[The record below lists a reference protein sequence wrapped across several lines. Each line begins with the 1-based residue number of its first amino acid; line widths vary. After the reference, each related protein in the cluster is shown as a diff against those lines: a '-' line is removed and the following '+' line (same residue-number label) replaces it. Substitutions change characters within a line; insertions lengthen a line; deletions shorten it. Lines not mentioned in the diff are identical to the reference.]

1 MQAYQSF
8 PHHSQAVEWLGAYRP
23 PESVGW
29 VCCGCSP
36 KRVIGG
42 TVPAVSLIMQ
52 TLCLGSTRHS
62 AVLTLTSLP
71 SGLYLRGALTAGF
84 EPTTSHFAKWGST
97 RLSYG
102 GGLAWLVRREHVSTD
117 RRPS

>member
-1 MQAYQSF
+1 M
-8 PHHSQAVEWLGAYRP
+8 
-23 PESVGW
+23 SV
-29 VCCGCSP
+29 
-36 KRVIGG
+36 
-42 TVPAVSLIMQ
+42 L
-52 TLCLGSTRHS
+52 TLRLGSTRHS

-102 GGLAWLVRREHVSTD
+102 GVACFACKQVVVRQCTQPPQFAVTAVTPYDGVWMEWRMSVLCWCLTGL
-117 RRPS
+117 